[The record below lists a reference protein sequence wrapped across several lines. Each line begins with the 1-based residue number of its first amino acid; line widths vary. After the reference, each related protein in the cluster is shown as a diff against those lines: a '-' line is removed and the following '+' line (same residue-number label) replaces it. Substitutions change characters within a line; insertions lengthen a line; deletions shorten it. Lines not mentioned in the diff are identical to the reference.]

1 MRIELY
7 LLIILSAFRLIFN
20 DTNSYHIEHAIIL
33 DQESELSVTGKL
45 SLIDANMSD
54 LLLIPG
60 IGDKLANEIYMK
72 RYQINDY
79 ANLAGMETALT
90 LAKGIGKQN
99 VKSIAKYLR

>member
-1 MRIELY
+1 MHVEL
-7 LLIILSAFRLIFN
+7 LFLFILSTFPIIFK
-20 DTNSYHIEHAIIL
+20 DTDSFHPKNIIIL
-33 DQESELSVTGKL
+33 DQESELSITGKI
-45 SLIDANMSD
+45 SLLDARISD

-60 IGDKLANEIYMK
+60 IGDKLADEIYTK